1 VLDNI
6 ERLFYIKNERSI
18 YKEINM
24 PKMTEEHLEARRKQI
39 IEAAAECFIEIGFKK
54 TSMRDICRT
63 ANLSP
68 GAVYNYF
75 TGKDKIIEAI
85 AQASQEQNV
94 EIIASAAEDDN
105 PLWGVAKV
113 FFSMARDPACIRST
127 GLSLELFAESSINPQ
142 IAKSLIENINAS
154 ICKLAEFVKSEQK
167 KGVINGDLDPV
178 AVAQVLWAQFMGMNV
193 QVFLDR
199 KINIDK
205 FASVVEAILNGQF
218 SVRLRKENKR

>member
-18 YKEINM
+18 YKEADM

-39 IEAAAECFIEIGFKK
+39 IEAAAECFIENGFKK
-54 TSMRDICRT
+54 TSMRDICR
-63 ANLSP
+63 AAKLSP
-68 GAVYNYF
+68 GAIYNYF

-105 PLWGVAKV
+105 PLWGVAKM

-127 GLSLELFAESSINPQ
+127 GLSLELFAESSVNPQ

-154 ICKLAEFVKSEQK
+154 IFKLAEFVKSEQER
-167 KGVINGDLDPV
+167 GVINGDLDQV

-193 QVFLDR
+193 QVYIDR
-199 KINIDK
+199 KLINDDYNSFK
-205 FASVVEAILNGQF
+205 FVEMACCSF
-218 SVRLRKENKR
+218 YK

>member
-1 VLDNI
+1 
-6 ERLFYIKNERSI
+6 
-18 YKEINM
+18 M

-39 IEAAAECFIEIGFKK
+39 IEAAAECFIEKGFRK
-54 TSMRDICRT
+54 TSMRDICR
-63 ANLSP
+63 AAKLSP

-75 TGKDKIIEAI
+75 TGKDEIIKAI
-85 AQASQEQNV
+85 AQVSQEQNV

-105 PLWGVAKV
+105 PLWGVSKV

-142 IAKSLIENINAS
+142 VAKSLTENINAS

-167 KGVINGDLDPV
+167 KGMIDGDLDPV
-178 AVAQVLWAQFMGMNV
+178 AVARVLWAQFMGMNV

>member
-1 VLDNI
+1 
-6 ERLFYIKNERSI
+6 
-18 YKEINM
+18 
-24 PKMTEEHLEARRKQI
+24 
-39 IEAAAECFIEIGFKK
+39 
-54 TSMRDICRT
+54 MRDICR
-63 ANLSP
+63 AAELSP

-75 TGKDKIIEAI
+75 TGKDEIIKAI
-85 AQASQEQNV
+85 AHVSQEQNV

-142 IAKSLIENINAS
+142 IAQSLTENINAS

-167 KGVINGDLDPV
+167 KGMINGDLDPV

>member
-1 VLDNI
+1 
-6 ERLFYIKNERSI
+6 
-18 YKEINM
+18 M

-39 IEAAAECFIEIGFKK
+39 IEAAAECFIEKGFRK
-54 TSMRDICRT
+54 TSMRDICR
-63 ANLSP
+63 AAKLSP

-75 TGKDKIIEAI
+75 TGKDEIIKAI
-85 AQASQEQNV
+85 AQVSQEQNV

-142 IAKSLIENINAS
+142 IAKSLTENINAS

-167 KGVINGDLDPV
+167 KGLINGDLDPV

-218 SVRLRKENKR
+218 SIRLRKENRR

>member
-1 VLDNI
+1 
-6 ERLFYIKNERSI
+6 
-18 YKEINM
+18 M
-24 PKMTEEHLEARRKQI
+24 PKVTEEHIEARRKQI
-39 IEAAAECFIEIGFKK
+39 IDAAAECFIENGFRK
-54 TSMRDICRT
+54 TSMRDIFR
-63 ANLSP
+63 AAKLSP

-75 TGKDKIIEAI
+75 PSKDKIVEAI
-85 AQASQEQNV
+85 AQISQEQNV
-94 EIIASAAEDDN
+94 EVIATAAEVDN

-127 GLSLELFAESSINPQ
+127 GLSLELFAESSVNPQ

-154 ICKLAEFVKSEQK
+154 IFKLAEFVKSEQEK
-167 KGVINGDLDPV
+167 EVINGDLDQV

-218 SVRLRKENKR
+218 SGGSRKNNKR